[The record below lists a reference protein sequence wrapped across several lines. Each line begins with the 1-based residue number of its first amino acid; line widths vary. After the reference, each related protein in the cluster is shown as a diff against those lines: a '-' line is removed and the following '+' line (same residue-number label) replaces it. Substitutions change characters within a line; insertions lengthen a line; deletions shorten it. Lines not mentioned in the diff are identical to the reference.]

1 MTRAGGSERDRRI
14 LAARSVPKLAERSLA
29 ADAAT
34 VADESDTVT
43 PRGTSITGGDYLAL
57 VVDGRIEPLTVD
69 NLCAYLESRYV
80 LTPIP

>member
-1 MTRAGGSERDRRI
+1 MTRVGGSERDRRI

-34 VADESDTVT
+34 VADELNTVT
-43 PRGTSITGGDYLAL
+43 PRGSSIDGSAYLAL

-69 NLCAYLESRYV
+69 DFCAYLESRYV
-80 LTPIP
+80 LTPTP